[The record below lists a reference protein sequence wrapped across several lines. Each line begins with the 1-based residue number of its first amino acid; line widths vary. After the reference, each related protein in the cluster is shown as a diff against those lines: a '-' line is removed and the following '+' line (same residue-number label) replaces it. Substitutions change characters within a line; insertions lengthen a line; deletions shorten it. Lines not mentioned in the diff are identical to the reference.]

1 MNTSIKQHASALWSD
16 FKTIDIRSIAIGFAL
31 VLTLALSACSPS
43 PQFLN
48 QNVTGSGYATQVE
61 LNNAN
66 GGTLRL
72 SAPTPNQVTA
82 LFFGFTQCPD
92 VCPTTLGTMKLVK
105 QELIKNKVDA
115 DRLRIVFVSIDPE
128 RDTPEVLKAYAA
140 AFDPA
145 VMGAFTSL
153 DNTQKIAK
161 DFNIVYEKVGTGP
174 FYTMNHSANAYLI
187 DSDGRTRVSIPYGT
201 TAPVI
206 AHDVQQLLNMK

>member
-1 MNTSIKQHASALWSD
+1 MNTTMMGRRAVLSA
-16 FKTIDIRSIAIGFAL
+16 FKAIAFSC
-31 VLTLALSACSPS
+31 VFVLSACSPS

-61 LNNAN
+61 LKNAS
-66 GGTLRL
+66 GGTVQL
-72 SAPTPNQVTA
+72 SAPAPKQVTA

-105 QELIKNKVDA
+105 QELIKNKIDA

-145 VMGAFTSL
+145 VIGAYSSPEG
-153 DNTQKIAK
+153 TQKVAK
-161 DFNIVYEKVGTGP
+161 DFNIVYEKVGAGP

-206 AHDVQQLLNMK
+206 AHDVEQLLAMK

>member
-1 MNTSIKQHASALWSD
+1 MNATMKGRTTLLST
-16 FKTIDIRSIAIGFAL
+16 FKAMG
-31 VLTLALSACSPS
+31 LALTCAIVLGACRPS

-61 LNNAN
+61 LKNAS
-66 GGTLRL
+66 GGTVQL
-72 SAPTPNQVTA
+72 SAPAPNQVTA

-105 QELIKNKVDA
+105 QELIKNKADA

-145 VMGAFTSL
+145 VIGAYTSP

-187 DSDGRTRVSIPYGT
+187 DSEGRTRVSIPYGT
-201 TAPVI
+201 TAPII
-206 AHDVQQLLNMK
+206 AHDVQQLLNP

>member
-1 MNTSIKQHASALWSD
+1 MNATMKGRTVLFSA
-16 FKTIDIRSIAIGFAL
+16 FKTMCTAL
-31 VLTLALSACSPS
+31 SFGLVLSACSPS

-61 LNNAN
+61 LKNAS
-66 GGTLRL
+66 GGTVQL
-72 SAPTPNQVTA
+72 SVPAPNQVTA

-105 QELIKNKVDA
+105 QELIKNKADA

-145 VMGAFTSL
+145 VIGAYASP

-161 DFNIVYEKVGTGP
+161 DFNIVYEKVGAGP

-187 DSDGRTRVSIPYGT
+187 DSEGHTRVSIPYGT

-206 AHDVQQLLNMK
+206 AHDVQQLLAMKK